1 MSYLSEDF
9 PIHIGNWTAACCNI
23 VISTPRL
30 ITFLKNL
37 KKKKKNNFARLH
49 FVLASSLY
57 FHKI

>member
-30 ITFLKNL
+30 ITFLK
-37 KKKKKNNFARLH
+37 KKNNFARLH
-49 FVLASSLY
+49 FVVASSLY